1 MNKSH
6 PLRKVLAACAA
17 VLLLTTSCGG
27 GGSEEDGVQELDFG
41 ITSFNALHLP
51 LLMAREENLMRK
63 YGIDLK
69 FTVFQ
74 DTGKIIPALLSGSLD
89 IATATP
95 QQAFSA
101 QDKEPDLKM
110 IGAEVAKNPYSM
122 YASSGIDSLADIK
135 GKTIGVAAVRG
146 SADYFTAKLL
156 LKAEGLKEKRDYNFI
171 NAGPPPQRASALLEG
186 QVDAVMSFPPDSEK
200 LADEGVKSIATA
212 SEVKT
217 VGDEMLAT
225 IMAKES
231 WYSDEDNHE
240 FAVKFLRGYRAAVDW
255 TYDAANKGTAISIIQ
270 KEMKV
275 SKKHATITYETFVE
289 ELQAYPKDVLIGKT
303 ILENTAENAKLA
315 GAQDPPTSDSL
326 PDRYDNSLVKEAA
339 KK

>member
-1 MNKSH
+1 MDKSH
-6 PLRKVLAACAA
+6 WFRKVVAASCAA
-17 VLLLTTSCGG
+17 ILLATTACS
-27 GGSEEDGVQELDFG
+27 GGSEEGEAQELDFG

-74 DTGKIIPALLSGSLD
+74 DTGKIIPALLAGSLD

-95 QQAFSA
+95 EQTFTA

-110 IGAEVAKNPYSM
+110 IGAEVTKNPYSM
-122 YASSGIDSLADIK
+122 FGSSDISSVEDIE

-156 LKAEGLKEKRDYNFI
+156 LQAEGLEEKKDYNFI

-200 LADEGVKSIATA
+200 LTKKGHEPIADATDVKS
-212 SEVKT
+212 
-217 VGDEMLAT
+217 VGDSMLAT
-225 IMAKES
+225 VLAKES
-231 WYSDEDNHE
+231 WYSEDGHE
-240 FAVKFLRGYRAAVDW
+240 TAVNFMRGFRDAVEW
-255 TYDAANKGTAISIIQ
+255 TYDPKNKDRAIEIIAA
-270 KEMKV
+270 EMKV
-275 SKKHATITYETFVE
+275 SKDDATTTYETFVE
-289 ELQAYPKDVLIGKT
+289 QLEAYPKDVLIDKK
-303 ILENTAENAKLA
+303 ILETTAKNAKLS
-315 GAQDPPTSDSL
+315 GAPSPPSLDSL
-326 PDRYDNSLVKEAA
+326 AGRYDNSLVKEAA